1 MKFKNETYDK
11 LKTICLV
18 ILPALATFYG
28 SLGKIWEFPLT
39 EQVVL
44 TITALDTFLGA
55 CLGISSINYAR
66 EIEENIQ
73 QK

>member
-1 MKFKNETYDK
+1 MKFKNKTYDV
-11 LKTICLV
+11 LKTISLV

-28 SLGKIWEFPLT
+28 SLGKIWNLPLT

-55 CLGISSINYAR
+55 CLGISNINYR
-66 EIEENIQ
+66 KQNGGE
-73 QK
+73 

>member
-1 MKFKNETYDK
+1 MKFKNKTYDI

-28 SLGKIWEFPLT
+28 SLGQIWELPLT

-44 TITALDTFLGA
+44 TITALDTFAGA
-55 CLGISSINYAR
+55 CLGISNINYR
-66 EIEENIQ
+66 KQNGGE
-73 QK
+73 

>member
-1 MKFKNETYDK
+1 MKFKNKTYDI
-11 LKTICLV
+11 LKTICLI

-28 SLGKIWEFPLT
+28 SLGQIWELPLT

-55 CLGISSINYAR
+55 CLGISNINYR
-66 EIEENIQ
+66 KQNGGE
-73 QK
+73 

>member
-1 MKFKNETYDK
+1 MKFKNKTYDR
-11 LKTICLV
+11 LKTICLI

-28 SLGKIWEFPLT
+28 SLGKIWNFPYT

-55 CLGISSINYAR
+55 CLGISNINYKQVR
-66 EIEENIQ
+66 R
-73 QK
+73 

>member
-1 MKFKNETYDK
+1 MNIKFKNKTYDN
-11 LKTICLV
+11 LKTFCLV

-28 SLGKIWEFPLT
+28 SLGQIWEFPLT

-55 CLGISSINYAR
+55 CLGISNINYKK
-66 EIEENIQ
+66 ENGDE
-73 QK
+73 

>member
-1 MKFKNETYDK
+1 MKFKNKTYDI

-28 SLGKIWEFPLT
+28 SLGKIWSFPMT

-55 CLGISSINYAR
+55 CLGISNVNYKKQNGG
-66 EIEENIQ
+66 E
-73 QK
+73 

>member
-1 MKFKNETYDK
+1 MKFKNKTYDT

-28 SLGKIWEFPLT
+28 SLGKIWEFPKT

-55 CLGISSINYAR
+55 CLGVSSINYKKDGG
-66 EIEENIQ
+66 E
-73 QK
+73 

>member
-1 MKFKNETYDK
+1 MKFKNKTYDI

-28 SLGKIWEFPLT
+28 SLGQIWELPLT

-55 CLGISSINYAR
+55 CLGISNINYR
-66 EIEENIQ
+66 KNGGE
-73 QK
+73 